1 MKHCKLSCLSSGRD
15 ATFKRTYA
23 ALVLI
28 LAYLLPVVFLTKNYI
43 HVIVYVVKNA
53 GHVEGQVS
61 RAKVRVL
68 RTIIVITVVFIVL
81 WLPFFVLFT
90 VEVSYW
96 L

>member
-43 HVIVYVVKNA
+43 HVIVYVVKMTDTRKQRQKRHQKCQSSA
-53 GHVEGQVS
+53 HCSWGTCRSDS
-61 RAKVRVL
+61 RFPQL
-68 RTIIVITVVFIVL
+68 VV
-81 WLPFFVLFT
+81 
-90 VEVSYW
+90 
-96 L
+96 